1 MKNCLLF
8 TFTALTLLTSACSTR
23 QAAVN
28 GVENPAQSGYLTLA
42 DFLRR
47 DPKVRLSGSGDDIVV
62 YIRSTDTILGN
73 YEPLFVIDESV
84 YASSYQEAAR
94 LIVVEEIRSVQ
105 VLSAA
110 EGSARYGFRGSN
122 GAVRITT
129 KGGSRQ

>member
-1 MKNCLLF
+1 MKNLLLF
-8 TFTALTLLTSACSTR
+8 LFAASTLLPSACSPR
-23 QAAVN
+23 QAAN
-28 GVENPAQSGYLTLA
+28 GMENPAQSGYLTLA

-47 DPKVRLSGSGDDIVV
+47 DPKVRLSGTGDDIVV

-73 YEPLFVIDESV
+73 YEPLFVIDEAA

-122 GAVRITT
+122 GVVIITT
-129 KGGSRQ
+129 KGGARQ